1 MDGRFLQGQD
11 QSRACQAHSLG
22 CPGPN
27 GGSFCYGSFELKE
40 VLETGERLAGVVDT
54 TEGETDER
62 SRREREKDYRR
73 YCREN
78 IQRKLGELGIKEDES
93 GASTRKAG
101 TKVKKAGASSNK
113 KEAG

>member
-1 MDGRFLQGQD
+1 M
-11 QSRACQAHSLG
+11 
-22 CPGPN
+22 
-27 GGSFCYGSFELKE
+27 
-40 VLETGERLAGVVDT
+40 ETGERLAGVVDT
-54 TEGETDER
+54 TETDER
-62 SRREREKDYRR
+62 SRREHEKDYRR